1 MIKESFNLKR
11 IISLVICFVMI
22 FGIMPLDVLGA
33 RPLKRTL
40 IVNNGT
46 GGGKYLAGDEVTIS
60 ANTPPSGM
68 AFVKWDNLGGVEFVS
83 GSIYTP
89 TATFIMPSSSFE
101 ITAVFKNVYHLNVEG
116 GTGTGDYC
124 EGEEVTISANEPEE
138 NTRFNVWKGA
148 EKFSFVSGD
157 VFSSEAV
164 IIMPSQNADITA
176 QYEDILD
183 DNMPVEVKVDNISL
197 RSGRYLES
205 GKTSVTRTKPASDS
219 YAYYRRGVLVLH
231 NYVASDISGPFIKVE
246 EGDLIIKLEG
256 KNVVN
261 KSFEGNGISIGKGNL
276 TVTGTQND
284 TLDMF
289 LKDGTG
295 IYISNS
301 GNITLEG
308 GKIKIIFEEN
318 SLRNESTGIRTYIGK
333 ISLTGADVDIVCEGW
348 GIQAW
353 YNVKITTGN
362 INIDV
367 DKGRGIEINKSGTLE
382 VTGGDIKISSQNNGI
397 ECANSIAINGGN
409 VESVSEEGYGISA
422 LNVNIKGGKVIGISK
437 SENRCGVARAWI
449 GSDMKVTVSKSSSG
463 TPTEEYNKNSNDYA
477 YFKAEEIKILL
488 GDCNCDGIIN
498 ARDSQRLYEHIVG
511 KKPLENGSDGYIAA
525 DVNEDGIINARDS
538 QRLYEHI
545 VGKKP
550 LT

>member
-1 MIKESFNLKR
+1 MKR
-11 IISLVICFVMI
+11 IISLVICIIMI
-22 FGIMPLDVLGA
+22 FGIMPLDVMGA

-46 GGGKYLAGDEVTIS
+46 GGGQYYAGDEVTVE

-68 AFVKWDNLGGVEFVS
+68 AFVEWEGLAGVEFIS
-83 GSIYTP
+83 GNEKTP
-89 TATFIMPSSSFE
+89 VATFIMPSSSFE

-116 GTGTGDYC
+116 GTGTGDYY
-124 EGEEVTISANEPEE
+124 EGQEVTISANEPEE

-164 IIMPSQNADITA
+164 ILMPSQDANITA

-183 DNMPVEVKVDNISL
+183 ENMPVEVKVDDIRL

-231 NYVASDISGPFIKVE
+231 NYVASDVSGPFVKVE
-246 EGDLIIKLEG
+246 EGDLLIKLEG

-261 KSFEGNGISIGKGNL
+261 KSLEGNGISIGEGDL
-276 TVTGTQND
+276 TVTGTKND

-295 IYISNS
+295 IYISNN
-301 GNITLEG
+301 GNITIEG

-318 SLRNESTGIRTYIGK
+318 SLRNESTGIRTNIGK
-333 ISLTGADVDIVCEGW
+333 ISLTGADLDIVCEGW

-353 YNVKITTGN
+353 YNVKITAGN

-382 VTGGDIKISSQNNGI
+382 VTGGDIKISSQKSGI
-397 ECANSIAINGGN
+397 DCANSIVINGGN

-422 LNVNIKGGKVIGISK
+422 LNLVSIKGGKVVGISK
-437 SENRCGVARAWI
+437 SEDRCGVSRARTS
-449 GSDMKVTVSKSSSG
+449 SDMEITVSKSSSG
-463 TPTEEYNKNSNDYA
+463 TPVAEYNGNSNDYP
-477 YFKAEEIKILL
+477 YFKAVKKTGIL
-488 GDCNCDGIIN
+488 GDVDQN
-498 ARDSQRLYEHIVG
+498 G
-511 KKPLENGSDGYIAA
+511 KVNVLDANLVRRYAAKLVDLTEEQLAAA
-525 DVNEDGIINARDS
+525 DVDGN
-538 QRLYEHI
+538 
-545 VGKKP
+545 GKVNVLDANLIRRYAAKLIDKFP
-550 LT
+550 AEE